1 MIRLPISDSKE
12 RFETA
17 VKDVDQLVDKGKT
30 LGEITSNL
38 QINCNLKFLSRRFC
52 ILKPKLERN
61 RNECREETNSTEII
75 SASAS

>member
-1 MIRLPISDSKE
+1 MIRLPISDNKE

-38 QINCNLKFLSRRFC
+38 QIN
-52 ILKPKLERN
+52 ILF
-61 RNECREETNSTEII
+61 
-75 SASAS
+75 